1 MVRIADLESG
11 PYWKHVNMTTETSPD
26 GSIQV
31 IVKITDELLQFYGNI
46 HGGVIAGLMD
56 SCIAVALNQQL
67 DPRKG
72 ASTVEMKLNYLRP
85 ANKGF
90 LRGQGQ
96 VIQMGRKIV
105 VGQGEIRDEEGRLV
119 AIGTATFAIT
129 DL

>member
-11 PYWKHVNMTTETSPD
+11 PYWKHVNMSTETAQD
-26 GSIQV
+26 GQIQV
-31 IVKITDELLQFYGNI
+31 VVNITDELLQFYGNV
-46 HGGVIAGLMD
+46 HGGIIAGLMD

-67 DPRKG
+67 DPHKG
-72 ASTVEMKLNYLRP
+72 ASTIEIKLNYLRP
-85 ANKGF
+85 ASKGL
-90 LRGQGQ
+90 LRGQGK

-119 AIGTATFAIT
+119 AIGTATFAVT